1 MNTDR
6 ILYHGSPNTNINKL
20 DIGKA
25 KESGD
30 QYGNGIYLTT
40 NIKDAEVYAG
50 PTGRV
55 YKITLDPS
63 IKLFSLDGKLPD
75 NIVQYLQFEKD
86 NMSEDMYNNI
96 CSRSRIQK
104 SFTDKQ
110 EALKFSTEKKKEYV
124 KRDNRYSRNM
134 PKASVE
140 KTTPIKY
147 IVTYTDYDNINN
159 AISEL
164 TGDDLYSI
172 IIQDATP
179 NTFVDLITSSGYDG
193 IITHNNEWVII
204 YKNIDKVN
212 ILNESKVIPLSNLKR
227 LDEVSRNQLIAKTK
241 SQTITRYKKAAG
253 YKGFSVVDIDTTSV
267 FTRNCFR
274 VTCRVGDYWDTI
286 EMENIL
292 FWIQVEAEKNKDY
305 QINAHGVRDAILNAA
320 DGVDIRVD
328 CSCPDFCLEEN
339 TNIKLLNGEVLPISK
354 IKEKFDNNEEMWVYS
369 TDSLGDFRPG
379 KVTNV
384 WVSGYRTQ
392 MVKITLD
399 NGKEI
404 ITTPEHRYMKR
415 DGSYCKA
422 ADLEIKDSL
431 MPLYF
436 SYHNG
441 YENVKRNSQKS
452 PTIFDS
458 VYKIVASTELS
469 TDIEAAKTRSG
480 EEVIQIHHK
489 DFNKL
494 NNYPSNLR
502 PMGKHEHWM
511 YHAKLGKQHKQ
522 SFIEAGRKFW
532 TQDLRRFE
540 ALERQKKAAREYQ
553 LNMWKNFTA
562 EERAEYIAK
571 SRDAQNSVDL
581 SKTAKTVWDNYTD
594 EEKQHRIKTNSFVT
608 NNPMK
613 DAEFLKSEKCK
624 ARNNKISQK
633 QREFHKTTTPEQR
646 SAMHGWSKG
655 LKKSE
660 ETRKKMSESRKR
672 LNANKPP
679 KTAEE
684 LKRMSEIGKK
694 YAYKNK
700 ESRCRRNIQELI
712 DKGVELTSDT
722 FLANRRPGD
731 PHYLKVYESFED
743 MLQKLEVP
751 NNINHKVVSIEYINY
766 EEPIPVYDLEVAKY
780 HNFYVD
786 AGVMLHN
793 CYRFS
798 FNASQ
803 GGYKYGKLETR
814 PAIITNPNGYGAL
827 CKHLT
832 AMLSNKKWLQQV
844 AGTLMDFLVDRID
857 DVNRFL
863 RVRPGEELT
872 IPNELARQ
880 NAKKGFYSKLFKDK
894 VDTEEEE
901 INDDNNESNDDN
913 IDSNDDTNNDSTNM
927 ASNRNNNSDIKDTDT
942 NLENNTSN
950 DSDTS
955 INDDTNI
962 DKK

>member
-6 ILYHGSPNTNINKL
+6 ILYHGSPNTNITKL

-50 PTGRV
+50 PTGRI

-63 IKLFSLDGKLPD
+63 IKLFGLDGKLPSD
-75 NIVQYLQFEKD
+75 IVQYLQFEKD

-110 EALKFSTEKKKEYV
+110 EALKCFTEKKKEYA
-124 KRDNRYSRNM
+124 KKDNRYSRNM

-147 IVTYTDYDNINN
+147 IVTYTDYDNIDN
-159 AISEL
+159 AISQL

-172 IIQDATP
+172 IIHDATP

-212 ILNESKVIPLSNLKR
+212 ILNESKVIPLGNLKR

-253 YKGFSVVDIDTTSV
+253 YKGFSVIDIDTTSV

-328 CSCPDFCLEEN
+328 CSCPDF
-339 TNIKLLNGEVLPISK
+339 
-354 IKEKFDNNEEMWVYS
+354 
-369 TDSLGDFRPG
+369 
-379 KVTNV
+379 
-384 WVSGYRTQ
+384 
-392 MVKITLD
+392 
-399 NGKEI
+399 
-404 ITTPEHRYMKR
+404 
-415 DGSYCKA
+415 A
-422 ADLEIKDSL
+422 
-431 MPLYF
+431 
-436 SYHNG
+436 
-441 YENVKRNSQKS
+441 
-452 PTIFDS
+452 
-458 VYKIVASTELS
+458 
-469 TDIEAAKTRSG
+469 
-480 EEVIQIHHK
+480 
-489 DFNKL
+489 
-494 NNYPSNLR
+494 
-502 PMGKHEHWM
+502 
-511 YHAKLGKQHKQ
+511 
-522 SFIEAGRKFW
+522 
-532 TQDLRRFE
+532 
-540 ALERQKKAAREYQ
+540 
-553 LNMWKNFTA
+553 
-562 EERAEYIAK
+562 
-571 SRDAQNSVDL
+571 
-581 SKTAKTVWDNYTD
+581 
-594 EEKQHRIKTNSFVT
+594 
-608 NNPMK
+608 
-613 DAEFLKSEKCK
+613 
-624 ARNNKISQK
+624 
-633 QREFHKTTTPEQR
+633 
-646 SAMHGWSKG
+646 
-655 LKKSE
+655 
-660 ETRKKMSESRKR
+660 
-672 LNANKPP
+672 
-679 KTAEE
+679 
-684 LKRMSEIGKK
+684 
-694 YAYKNK
+694 
-700 ESRCRRNIQELI
+700 
-712 DKGVELTSDT
+712 
-722 FLANRRPGD
+722 
-731 PHYLKVYESFED
+731 
-743 MLQKLEVP
+743 
-751 NNINHKVVSIEYINY
+751 
-766 EEPIPVYDLEVAKY
+766 
-780 HNFYVD
+780 
-786 AGVMLHN
+786 
-793 CYRFS
+793 YRFS
-798 FNASQ
+798 YGASQ

-814 PAIITNPNGYGAL
+814 PANITNPNGYGAL

-857 DVNRFL
+857 DVNKFL

-894 VDTEEEE
+894 TDTEEEE
-901 INDDNNESNDDN
+901 IKDDNNESNNGNNNTDSNDN
-913 IDSNDDTNNDSTNM
+913 RNDDTNNDSTNM
-927 ASNRNNNSDIKDTDT
+927 ASNGNNNNNIKDTNT

-950 DSDTS
+950 DSDIN